1 MESDTATFALQS
13 SNVIKIM
20 DDYKYKI
27 INLINNSL
35 ISGESKKNLIV
46 KIELL
51 EIDINSYK
59 KKPRAKHVI
68 CSQDR
73 CLGKRADG
81 KQCSRKRRGGENFCG
96 THIKGCPHGVYS
108 KQNDLSSRKVNVVAV
123 EINGIFYFKDDQGN
137 IYNTDEIMANKPN
150 PSVLDPSQF
159 EDI

>member
-1 MESDTATFALQS
+1 MESENCSFVLQS
-13 SNVIKIM
+13 SNVMKII

-27 INLINNSL
+27 ITLINQHDISDSTKKSL
-35 ISGESKKNLIV
+35 ISN
-46 KIELL
+46 IEELN
-51 EIDINSYK
+51 INITTYK

-81 KQCSRKRRGGENFCG
+81 KQCSRKRRSGENFCG

-108 KQNDLSSRKVNVVAV
+108 KQNDHSSRKVNVVAV
-123 EINGIFYFKDDQGN
+123 ELNGIFYFKDDQGN

-150 PSVLDPSQF
+150 PTILDPS
-159 EDI
+159 ELET